1 MLTEMASLQPRECK
15 LTKKEKE
22 SYGFCLRIEKFKSGH
37 LIRNVE
43 KGGPA
48 EKAGL
53 KDGDRVLRVNGIFV
67 DNEEHAKVTE
77 LIRKCVDSVVFLVLD
92 ENSYEN
98 AQKEGVCFEELGQK
112 LPTQQQAEHHLPV
125 ANGPSVPIP
134 QLRLCYLVKE
144 KNSYGFSLKTI
155 TGLFLVDLVP
165 QGPAVKAGVQP
176 NDRLI
181 EVNGEN
187 VENDT
192 HEEVVEKVKRSG
204 NQVVFLLS
212 NKESDHYYNRL
223 NMELTRGLASL
234 ELLPHKPRS
243 LEIKKGNNGYGFY
256 LRMEQNGKGHLIKD
270 VESGSPAAKV
280 GLKDN
285 DILVAVNEESVETL
299 EHDAVVEK
307 IRQSGQSTTLLV
319 VDEETDAMY
328 KMAKISPCV
337 YCHKKPVQSP
347 PEVPL
352 ATHHNEEENHKP
364 RLCKLEKGPNGF
376 GFRLNAIKD
385 VPGQFIKQVEKD
397 GAGDTAGLHVD
408 DILIEVNGVNVE
420 KEDYENVVARIHDS
434 GKKLTLLVCDK
445 KAYQYFKS
453 QKIPITTSM
462 ADALDESKDPP
473 AYTEIQ
479 AAEQPEPQERAS
491 SSSSSD
497 SDDDTQL

>member
-1 MLTEMASLQPRECK
+1 MTSPRECK

-155 TGLFLVDLVP
+155 AGQTGLFLVDLVP

-328 KMAKISPCV
+328 KMLQLFCCYV
-337 YCHKKPVQSP
+337 LQVLF
-347 PEVPL
+347 PL

>member
-1 MLTEMASLQPRECK
+1 MPRECK

-155 TGLFLVDLVP
+155 
-165 QGPAVKAGVQP
+165 AEKM
-176 NDRLI
+176 
-181 EVNGEN
+181 N
-187 VENDT
+187 VYVLSSLCVGIL
-192 HEEVVEKVKRSG
+192 HIKFSSVKRSG

-319 VDEETDAMY
+319 VDEETDAILHFLPPLFCFKLFSY
-328 KMAKISPCV
+328 LQSQISSTM
-337 YCHKKPVQSP
+337 QSP

-479 AAEQPEPQERAS
+479 AAEH